1 MLCSFVLG
9 MCFRYCQ
16 ETNSGSLV
24 IPTSVDDIKFHAWS
38 AWQMILRSGIPSVT
52 TWAIYALFFV
62 VQIVLAMF
70 MPGVTMYGLPT
81 QPHGVRLPYLCNG
94 YTCYYLCLF
103 GALLVHFTGVFN
115 LTYIVDHYGEFLI
128 ASMLIGDVTSLMWY
142 VYGLATADEYNG
154 GHMRSGNPIY
164 DFFMGTI
171 LYPRI
176 GIVDIKMV
184 AECRWSWTTLIMITL
199 SCALKQY
206 EQTGDISAQMLF
218 MLFAHWLYSNATAK
232 GEHCIPCTW
241 DMFHENF
248 GWMLNFWNVS
258 GVPFMYTFQSLYIL
272 KNQAKISENYPLA
285 LIIFNYTLLIVAYYV
300 FDSANSQKATIKV
313 KVERST
319 FPQVPWGVL
328 EEPVRFIYTPYG
340 NLLVDGW
347 YAFGRKLQYTGDIL
361 MALSWGLACGFH
373 SLLPYWYCFFFT
385 CMIIHRQSR
394 DEVKCSAK
402 YGKYWKMYTD
412 RVPNVFFPS
421 LAFYY
426 WLFTG
431 VHPADSI
438 PEQVIDFELPSAT
451 KNGQTTPAVAAK
463 PAASAKPSVT
473 HAAAP
478 TYAAAAPTPTN
489 SDDDDEAVASS
500 PTPVKRKPGR
510 PSAAAAKRTE
520 AGLTSPERAP
530 RATTP
535 AKGRTP
541 SRGRATT
548 PSRAKAAATEASSA
562 PTPSRSRATTPS
574 RARAES
580 RGRGGRSTKKS
591 D

>member
-1 MLCSFVLG
+1 M
-9 MCFRYCQ
+9 
-16 ETNSGSLV
+16 
-24 IPTSVDDIKFHAWS
+24 
-38 AWQMILRSGIPSVT
+38 
-52 TWAIYALFFV
+52 
-62 VQIVLAMF
+62 
-70 MPGVTMYGLPT
+70 
-81 QPHGVRLPYLCNG
+81 CNG
-94 YTCYYLCLF
+94 YSCYYLCLF
-103 GALLVHFTGVFN
+103 GALLVHFTGIFK

-128 ASMLIGDVTSLMWY
+128 ASILIGDVTSLLWY
-142 VYGLATADEYNG
+142 WYGLATEEEHNDR
-154 GHMRSGNPIY
+154 RSGNVIY
-164 DFFMGTI
+164 DFFMGSI

-206 EQTGDISAQMLF
+206 EQTGDISPQMLF

-241 DMFHENF
+241 DMFHEKF
-248 GWMLNFWNVS
+248 GWMLNFWNIS

-272 KNQAKISENYPLA
+272 RNQAKITADYPSY
-285 LIIFNYTLLIVAYYV
+285 LIHFNFVLLIVAYYV

-313 KVERST
+313 KVDRST

-373 SLLPYWYCFFFT
+373 SLVPYWYCFFFT

-394 DEVKCSAK
+394 DEVKCSEK

-421 LAFYY
+421 FAFYK
-426 WLFTG
+426 WLLTG

-438 PEQVIDFELPSAT
+438 PPQVIDFELP
-451 KNGQTTPAVAAK
+451 GQKSETPAPAAK
-463 PAASAKPSVT
+463 KLSVT

-478 TYAAAAPTPTN
+478 TYSAAAPTPTN
-489 SDDDDEAVASS
+489 SDDEEDAVAS
-500 PTPVKRKPGR
+500 PTPVKRKAVR
-510 PSAAAAKRTE
+510 ARKSE
-520 AGLTSPERAP
+520 AGLASPERARP
-530 RATTP
+530 TA
-535 AKGRTP
+535 AATP
-541 SRGRATT
+541 SKSRSTT
-548 PSRAKAAATEASSA
+548 PSKAA
-562 PTPSRSRATTPS
+562 RATTPS
-574 RARAES
+574 RARSTTPSKQRAES
-580 RGRGGRSTKKS
+580 RGRGRASAKKA